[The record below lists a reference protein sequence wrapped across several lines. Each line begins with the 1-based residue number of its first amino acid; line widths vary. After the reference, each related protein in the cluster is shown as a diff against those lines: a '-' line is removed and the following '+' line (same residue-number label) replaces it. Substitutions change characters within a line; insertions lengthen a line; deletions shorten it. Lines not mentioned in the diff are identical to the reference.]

1 MKMRRIRVGKKEK
14 QVSLLGFGCMRF
26 PEKDGEVDF
35 ELTQKMVDYAMENGV
50 NYIDTAYPYHGGKSE
65 LIVKQLLKNK
75 PRSSYFLADKLPL
88 WECKTKED
96 VVRIFHEQLEKTGVE
111 YFDFYLI
118 HAVNKERYDQAIE
131 LDLLS
136 ILETLRDEGKIRNIG
151 FSFHDD
157 LETFKKWVDLYD
169 WDFVQIQLNY
179 MDINHQQ
186 GIEGYQILTEK
197 NIPVIVMEPVKGGS
211 LAKFNP
217 RVEQKLLDIDK
228 DASIASWAFRYV
240 GSLAN
245 VKVILSGMSNFEQVK
260 DNIETFADFK
270 PLSEDESKLIMNVRE
285 DLLKLEEVPC
295 TSCNYCMPCPHGVNI
310 PANFRTFNAYAM
322 YQDEDKAKRSY
333 QYLAKNDADAT
344 MCINCGECLPKC
356 PQKIEIPTELER
368 MSEYFE
374 KNGLQ

>member
-1 MKMRRIRVGKKEK
+1 MKMRRIRVGEKEK

-96 VVRIFHEQLEKTGVE
+96 VARIFHEQLEKTGVE